1 MLTNGTEATVPSAIP
16 AGTGLEYYRNVT
28 LMPDERELAAAAEE
42 AAVERDSDD
51 DLSGEDIREERMT
64 T

>member
-1 MLTNGTEATVPSAIP
+1 MGRLIP
-16 AGTGLEYYRNVT
+16 AGTGLEYYRNVA

-42 AAVERDSDD
+42 AAAVERDSDD
-51 DLSGEDIREERMT
+51 DMSGEDIREERMT

>member
-1 MLTNGTEATVPSAIP
+1 
-16 AGTGLEYYRNVT
+16 
-28 LMPDERELAAAAEE
+28 MPDERELAAAAEE